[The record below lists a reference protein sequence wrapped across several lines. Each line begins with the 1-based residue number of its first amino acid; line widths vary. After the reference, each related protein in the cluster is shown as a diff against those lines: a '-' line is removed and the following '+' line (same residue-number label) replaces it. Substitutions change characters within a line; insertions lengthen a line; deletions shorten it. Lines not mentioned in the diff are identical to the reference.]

1 MTDDAPR
8 YAGLGD
14 YLRLLR
20 KQWLLILLPAIIGGV
35 VTYALANRATPTYQS
50 NSSVSIQDDTQ
61 ELELLGTSVAPG
73 SAPGTAPEV
82 VAETGNTPRLA
93 RAVQRKLGT
102 PLSIGDIQSSLA
114 MSVDP
119 TSGLLEITTTASS
132 GILSQRLANA
142 FARQIA
148 AETTATARREFGA
161 AIASLTRRMNQLNG
175 TDPTTIGERADI
187 QGEISRLDFL
197 QANATPGQVA
207 QLAQGPGGQVSPTP
221 GKDAL
226 LGVLAGVL
234 LGIVLA
240 FIRESFDHRLRGSAA
255 ISSELGWPLLGH
267 VRSQAMGLA
276 VQPASVRHLD
286 RAGDVESFR
295 IMRRN
300 LESLA
305 PDVARRAIL
314 ITSALP
320 EEGKSTVAAS
330 LALAAAVTGRRT
342 LLVEADLRRPSLARR
357 LGVSAR
363 PGLAE
368 YLSGK
373 AEPQEILQTIAVPA
387 PGSSAN
393 GHEASGAHG
402 HANGNGNG
410 NGAADLLV
418 CIAAGSPTTG
428 AAEMLASPRM
438 HSLMREV
445 TQVYDLVIVDS
456 APLLPVADTLELLG
470 IADGVVLCVRSG
482 RTTREQV
489 RAAKSAVDA
498 HSSAQSNGIVV
509 TDLHPGDDP
518 SGSGLYPYLYGQGEH
533 AGVA

>member
-20 KQWLLILLPAIIGGV
+20 KQWLLIVLPAIIGGV
-35 VTYALANRATPTYQS
+35 VTYALANRAAPSYQA
-50 NSSVSIQDDTQ
+50 NSAVSIQDDTQ

-102 PLSIGDIQSSLA
+102 PLSIAEIQGSLSMA
-114 MSVDP
+114 VDP
-119 TSGLLEITTTASS
+119 NSGLLDITTTASS
-132 GILSQRLANA
+132 GILAQRLANA

-161 AIASLTRRMNQLNG
+161 AIGSLVRRMNHLSGN
-175 TDPTTIGERADI
+175 DPTTIGERADI

-207 QLAQGPGGQVSPTP
+207 QLAQGPGAQVSPTP

-226 LGVLAGVL
+226 LGILAGLL

-240 FIRESFDHRLRGSAA
+240 FVRESFDHRLRGSAA

-276 VQPASVRHLD
+276 VQPSSVRHED

-300 LESLA
+300 LDSLA
-305 PDVARRAIL
+305 PDVARGAIL

-342 LLVEADLRRPSLARR
+342 LLIEADLRRPSLARR

-387 PGSSAN
+387 PGSTSN
-393 GHEASGAHG
+393 GHDPAGS

-410 NGAADLLV
+410 NGTADLLV

-438 HSLMREV
+438 QALMREV

-489 RAAKSAVDA
+489 RAAKAAVDA
-498 HSSAQSNGIVV
+498 HSSGRSNGIVV

-518 SGSGLYPYLYGQGEH
+518 SGSGLYPYLYGQGER
-533 AGVA
+533 AGVS